1 METNDKIPLELNLDI
16 ELDSSYRNNRVRLVK
31 TVYASFVPQHGMELM
46 DTEIFFRVRTT
57 ALAGLT
63 GLKHT
68 AIPLR
73 FGKFIEG
80 NRKIISKLFPRDEAL
95 LQEAVEF
102 FTKQGWKAER

>member
-57 ALAGLT
+57 RMQRGM
-63 GLKHT
+63 
-68 AIPLR
+68 
-73 FGKFIEG
+73 IET
-80 NRKIISKLFPRDEAL
+80 NID
-95 LQEAVEF
+95 
-102 FTKQGWKAER
+102 